1 MGVNNMIQHT
11 IYLDASPGGIVPELH
26 LKQDE
31 SSAELKFLVV
41 KDGGLSDAAYKRAV
55 FLAKLPDG
63 TDFFVTG
70 YTGWDNHRIAVY
82 MYNTNA
88 KKLVKTA
95 GTFRLTLSILDT
107 NSQVKRDTYLDYGM
121 LTVLSLTVIVHD
133 SA

>member
-31 SSAELKFLVV
+31 SSAELKFLIV
-41 KDGGLSDAAYKRAV
+41 KDGGLLDAAYKRAV

-82 MYNTNA
+82 MYNANA